1 MKYSFGLAALAAAC
15 VLADED
21 ACTCH
26 TVEDVEAPVASTSTV
41 ASSTANTTNL
51 FTPAPAPGVDTHDS
65 ATVVPQTQVSLHYG
79 SNLTTSATVNVTHTM
94 KYPTVVLEQI
104 ASIVSVECSSTSV
117 AMTFNNSDVFDTT
130 RAAWIADGTM
140 VFITNH
146 LGDCDPVLERGFF
159 LSNSLSFN
167 NSTLIATASSMKANV
182 SSTAGKLMRY
192 LGRKKVILT
201 GNSYY

>member
-1 MKYSFGLAALAAAC
+1 MKYSFGLAALAAAS

-26 TVEDVEAPVASTSTV
+26 TIEEVEAPVVSISTV
-41 ASSTANTTNL
+41 PASMANTTN
-51 FTPAPAPGVDTHDS
+51 FFSPVPAPGVDIHD
-65 ATVVPQTQVSLHYG
+65 AAFVVPQAQVSLHYG

-104 ASIVSVECSSTSV
+104 ASIVAVDCSSTSV
-117 AMTFNNSDVFDTT
+117 AMTFNDSDVFDTT
-130 RAAWIADGTM
+130 QAAWIADETM
-140 VFITNH
+140 IFITNH

-167 NSTLIATASSMKANV
+167 NSTLIATASSMKVNV

-192 LGRKKVILT
+192 LGRK
-201 GNSYY
+201 SY

>member
-1 MKYSFGLAALAAAC
+1 MKYSFGLAALAAAS
-15 VLADED
+15 VLADEE

-26 TVEDVEAPVASTSTV
+26 TVEEVEAPAVSTSTV
-41 ASSTANTTNL
+41 PASTADTTNL
-51 FTPAPAPGVDTHDS
+51 FAPAPAPGVDTHDAAS
-65 ATVVPQTQVSLHYG
+65 VVPKAQVSLHYR

-104 ASIVSVECSSTSV
+104 ASIVTVDCSSTSV
-117 AMTFNNSDVFDTT
+117 AMTFNDSDVFDTT
-130 RAAWIADGTM
+130 QAAWIADGTM

-167 NSTLIATASSMKANV
+167 NSTLIVTASSMKVTV
-182 SSTAGKLMRY
+182 SSTAGKLMRH
-192 LGRKKVILT
+192 LGRK
-201 GNSYY
+201 SY